1 MGGVMAE
8 KLGILGRKLGM
19 TRVFDGNGVS
29 VPVTV
34 IQAGPCPVLQIKD
47 MERDGYNALQIGYI
61 EAKEK
66 HMTRP
71 LAGHCA
77 KAGKGMFR
85 AMRELRLEN
94 PAEYRV
100 GDDLTV
106 ELFTPGDLVKV
117 TGKSIGKGTAGVMK
131 RWNFKGAS
139 SSHGAE
145 KVHRSAGS
153 IGNNTE
159 PSKIW
164 KGKKMAGQLG
174 AKRVTTIN
182 LTIVAIR
189 PEENVILVKGAIPG
203 PKNGLVMVRKQ

>member
-1 MGGVMAE
+1 MAE

-19 TRVFDGNGVS
+19 TRVFDGDGAS

-34 IQAGPCPVLQIKD
+34 IQAGPCPVLQVKNQD
-47 MERDGYNALQIGYI
+47 TDGYNALQIAFG

-66 HMTRP
+66 HVTKA
-71 LAGHCA
+71 LKGHMN
-77 KAGKGMFR
+77 KAGKGLFR
-85 AMRELRLEN
+85 NTRELRLEG
-94 PAEYRV
+94 PAEYNV

-106 ELFTPGDLVKV
+106 NIFEAGDLVKV
-117 TGKSIGKGTAGVMK
+117 TGQSIGKGTAGVMK
-131 RWNFKGAS
+131 RWNFAGSRA
-139 SSHGAE
+139 SHGAE
-145 KVHRSAGS
+145 KVHRSGGS

-159 PSKIW
+159 PAKVW
-164 KGKKMAGQLG
+164 KGRKMAGHMG

-189 PEENVILVKGAIPG
+189 PEDNVILVKGAIPG

>member
-1 MGGVMAE
+1 MAE

-34 IQAGPCPVLQIKD
+34 IQAGPCPVLQVKD
-47 MERDGYNALQIGYI
+47 LERDGYNALQIGFT

-66 HMTRP
+66 HVTKPM
-71 LAGHCA
+71 AGHLN
-77 KAGKGMFR
+77 KAGKGLFR
-85 AMRELRLEN
+85 NLRELRLEA
-94 PAEYRV
+94 PAEYKV

-106 ELFTPGDLVKV
+106 GIFVAGDKVKV
-117 TGKSIGKGTAGVMK
+117 TAKSIGKGTAGVMK
-131 RWNFKGAS
+131 RWNFAGSRA
-139 SSHGAE
+139 SHGAE
-145 KVHRSAGS
+145 KVHRNAGG
-153 IGNNTE
+153 IGANTE
-159 PSKIW
+159 PAKVW
-164 KGKKMAGQLG
+164 KGKKMAGHMG

-182 LTIVAIR
+182 LTVVAIR